1 MKGRI
6 LMFVFGRYT
15 HLLILTPFIAYSA
28 YDTPAIIIH
37 AIFFGKNKEF
47 LKS

>member
-15 HLLILTPFIAYSA
+15 HLLILTPFIARYNA

-37 AIFFGKNKEF
+37 AIFLEKIKN
-47 LKS
+47 S

>member
-6 LMFVFGRYT
+6 LMFVFGKYT
-15 HLLILTPFIAYSA
+15 HLILTPFIAYNA

-37 AIFFGKNKEF
+37 AIFLEKIKN
-47 LKS
+47 S

>member
-6 LMFVFGRYT
+6 LM
-15 HLLILTPFIAYSA
+15 TPFIAYNA

-37 AIFFGKNKEF
+37 AIFLEKIKN
-47 LKS
+47 S

>member
-15 HLLILTPFIAYSA
+15 HLLILTPFIAYNA
-28 YDTPAIIIH
+28 YDTPAIIIP
-37 AIFFGKNKEF
+37 AIFLEKIKN
-47 LKS
+47 S